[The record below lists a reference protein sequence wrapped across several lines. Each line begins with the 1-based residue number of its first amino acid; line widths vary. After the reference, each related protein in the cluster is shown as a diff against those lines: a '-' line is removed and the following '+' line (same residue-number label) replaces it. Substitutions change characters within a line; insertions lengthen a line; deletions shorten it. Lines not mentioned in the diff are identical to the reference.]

1 MKWIL
6 CPMTIFFKNKNGIKY
21 FQIKKK
27 KTLEFVTSK
36 TALQEILCKLIMLM
50 GNGTTKKFGSIW
62 VVSTESGKYMRKC
75 NKTFSPNFFEI
86 KLIVWS
92 KNMSEVWG

>member
-27 KTLEFVTSK
+27 KTLQFVTSK

-50 GNGTTKKFGSIW
+50 GNGTTKKHWIYL
-62 VVSTESGKYMRKC
+62 SGEYWIR
-75 NKTFSPNFFEI
+75 
-86 KLIVWS
+86 
-92 KNMSEVWG
+92 